1 MNRRIFWGVG
11 MSAMAVLMGACS
23 NNYEELGSENEE
35 IAGIEPREVIFS
47 VKDFE
52 RDDNSRTNLEV
63 NASGAVFTWAENDTV
78 GIFPSQGD

>member
-35 IAGIEPREVIFS
+35 IAGIEPREVIF
-47 VKDFE
+47 
-52 RDDNSRTNLEV
+52 L
-63 NASGAVFTWAENDTV
+63 
-78 GIFPSQGD
+78 